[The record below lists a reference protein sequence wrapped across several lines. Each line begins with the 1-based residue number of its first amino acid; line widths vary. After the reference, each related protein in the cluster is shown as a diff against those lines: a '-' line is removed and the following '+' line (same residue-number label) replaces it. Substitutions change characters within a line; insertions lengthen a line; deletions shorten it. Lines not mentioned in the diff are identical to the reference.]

1 MSFAGGDFN
10 YLVELQHIEQLKE
23 FFVLFVLFKLYV
35 VLLQTVQR
43 KFCFIIDVNFH
54 WLNKKKYE

>member
-23 FFVLFVLFKLYV
+23 FFVFFVLFKLYV

-43 KFCFIIDVNFH
+43 KFCFIIDVNLH
-54 WLNKKKYE
+54 WLNKKI